1 MNQMTQTPQNPQAAT
16 VAQGAPARSD
26 ERPALLPPVDV
37 IEDAEGITLLA
48 DLPGVAK
55 DQLHLRVERDQLD
68 IEAELQLPAVEGL
81 QPLHAEVT
89 RQFYRRTFTL
99 SKELDA
105 EQVTAEMN
113 QGVLR
118 VRIPK
123 AGHLHPRKIEVRAA

>member
-55 DQLHLRVERDQLD
+55 DQLHLRVERDQLE

-123 AGHLHPRKIEVRAA
+123 AAHAQPRRVEVRVA

>member
-123 AGHLHPRKIEVRAA
+123 AAHAQPRRVEVRVA